1 MDNHLIWEVLLSN
14 GTITHDQLSDALRWQ
29 RSHPD
34 EDVGSILLARGIVT
48 DGQLLAAYAQRLD
61 VPFIEK
67 DLVVKRPEVLKLVP
81 ETLARRYGIMPL
93 DINNNKILVAISDPE
108 DMSVIEDV
116 KLSSRMDA
124 SIALASA
131 ENILGAIERYYRNA
145 ELFYREEQEEVQT
158 VNFVSDDTA
167 KKMDEIE
174 SSVNNTPVVKLVN
187 NLVQQA
193 YIRQASDIHIE
204 PFENDV
210 IVRMRIDGDLIEV
223 MRLAPATL
231 ASVISRI
238 KILSGMNIAEKRIPQ
253 DGRFNYTNDEFK
265 VDLRVSTIPTMY
277 GEKCVMRLLNTG
289 GESLLSFE
297 QLGMSRETIARFDH
311 MLSAPNG
318 IILVTGPTGS
328 GKSTTLYAVLN
339 KLRKPTINITT
350 IEDPVE
356 KQMFGIN
363 QVQVNT
369 KAGMTFASGL
379 RALLRQDPDVIMI
392 GQRPIRGSE
401 ETEPFV
407 AMHFVAG
414 GGWDAPTITGHL
426 VLSTLHT
433 NDAPSSIVRLIDMGV
448 PPYLVAAS
456 VNAIIAQRLVKR
468 LCPYCKRKRVVSDAE
483 KALLDDY
490 GIKEAYEPVGCPECN
505 HVGYSGRIAIYE
517 IVEMDHRIRKL
528 ISAETPIDDIR
539 KVAAENGAEF
549 LADSL
554 RELVRKGITSLDEFN
569 RIIYTVG

>member
-1 MDNHLIWEVLLSN
+1 MDNHHIWEVLLSN

-131 ENILGAIERYYRNA
+131 ENILSAIERYYRNA

-174 SSVNNTPVVKLVN
+174 S
-187 NLVQQA
+187 
-193 YIRQASDIHIE
+193 HIE

-363 QVQVNT
+363 QVQVNA

-392 GQRPIRGSE
+392 GEIRDY
-401 ETEPFV
+401 ETAEIAV
-407 AMHFVAG
+407 RAS
-414 GGWDAPTITGHL
+414 ITGHL

-468 LCPYCKRKRVVSDAE
+468 LCPYCKRKQTQARRLRCGKGAPRRLRHQRGVRARRLPGVQPRGVQRT
-483 KALLDDY
+483 Y
-490 GIKEAYEPVGCPECN
+490 
-505 HVGYSGRIAIYE
+505 R
-517 IVEMDHRIRKL
+517 
-528 ISAETPIDDIR
+528 DIR
-539 KVAAENGAEF
+539 
-549 LADSL
+549 DSGDGPPHPQAHL
-554 RELVRKGITSLDEFN
+554 GGDPHRRHPQSRGGERGRVPRRQPPRTCKERDNKFG
-569 RIIYTVG
+569 RV

>member
-1 MDNHLIWEVLLSN
+1 MERHLIWEILLSN
-14 GTITHDQLSDALRWQ
+14 GVITHEQLSDALRWQ
-29 RSHPD
+29 KSHPD
-34 EDVGSILLARGIVT
+34 EDIGNILLSRGLIN
-48 DGQLLAAYAQRLD
+48 DAQLLAAYAQRLD
-61 VPFIEK
+61 VPLIEK

-81 ETLARRYGIMPL
+81 ESLARRYGIMPL
-93 DINNNKILVAISDPE
+93 DINNNKILIAISNPE

-116 KLSSRMDA
+116 KMSSRMDV
-124 SIALASA
+124 SIVLASR
-131 ENILGAIERYYRNA
+131 ENIDGAIDRYYKNL
-145 ELFYREEQEEVQT
+145 ELFYREEQTEVQT
-158 VNFVSDDTA
+158 INIVSEDTA

-174 SSVNNTPVVKLVN
+174 SNVNNTPVVKLVN

-193 YIRQASDIHIE
+193 YIRQVSDIHIE

-210 IVRMRIDGDLIEV
+210 LVRMRIDGDLVEV
-223 MRLAPATL
+223 MRLAPASL

-238 KILSGMNIAEKRIPQ
+238 KILSGMNIAEKRVPQ
-253 DGRFNYTNDEFK
+253 DGRFAYSNDEFK

-289 GESLLSFE
+289 GENLLSFE
-297 QLGMSRETIARFDH
+297 QLGMTKENIARFEH

-339 KLRKPTINITT
+339 RLRKPTINITT

-392 GQRPIRGSE
+392 GEIRDY
-401 ETEPFV
+401 ETAEIAV
-407 AMHFVAG
+407 RAS
-414 GGWDAPTITGHL
+414 ITGHL

-433 NDAPSSIVRLIDMGV
+433 NDSVSTIVRLIDMGV
-448 PPYLVAAS
+448 PPYLVSAS

-468 LCPYCKRKRVVSDAE
+468 LCPYCKRKHIITDSE
-483 KALLDDY
+483 KALLGD
-490 GIKEAYEPVGCPECN
+490 EAITESFEPVGCPECN
-505 HVGYSGRIAIYE
+505 HTGYSGRIAIYE
-517 IVEMDHRIRKL
+517 IVELDHRIRKM
-528 ISAETPIDDIR
+528 ITTGAPVEDIKR
-539 KVAAENGAEF
+539 VATENGAEF
-549 LADSL
+549 LADNL
-554 RELVRKGITSLDEFN
+554 RELVKRGVTSMDEFN
-569 RIIYTVG
+569 RIIYTVS

>member
-1 MDNHLIWEVLLSN
+1 MEKHLIWEILLTN
-14 GTITHDQLSDALRWQ
+14 GVITHEQLSDALRWQ
-29 RSHPD
+29 KSHPD
-34 EDVGSILLARGIVT
+34 EDIGNILLSRGLVN
-48 DGQLLAAYAQRLD
+48 DAQLLAAYAQRLD
-61 VPFIEK
+61 VPLVEK

-81 ETLARRYGIMPL
+81 ESLARRYGIMPL
-93 DINNNKILVAISDPE
+93 DINNNKILIAISNPE

-116 KLSSRMDA
+116 KMSSRMDA
-124 SIALASA
+124 SIVLASR
-131 ENILGAIERYYRNA
+131 ENINGAIERYYKNL
-145 ELFYREEQEEVQT
+145 ELFYREEQTEVQT
-158 VNFVSDDTA
+158 ISIVSDDTA

-174 SSVNNTPVVKLVN
+174 SNVNNTPVVKLVN

-193 YIRQASDIHIE
+193 YIRQVSDIHIE

-210 IVRMRIDGDLIEV
+210 LVRMRIDGDLVEV
-223 MRLAPATL
+223 MRLAPASL

-238 KILSGMNIAEKRIPQ
+238 KILSGMNIAEKRVPQ
-253 DGRFNYTNDEFK
+253 DGRFAYSNDEFK

-289 GESLLSFE
+289 GENLLSFE
-297 QLGMSRETIARFDH
+297 QLGMTKENIARFEH

-339 KLRKPTINITT
+339 RLRKPTINITT

-392 GQRPIRGSE
+392 GEIRDY
-401 ETEPFV
+401 ETAEIAV
-407 AMHFVAG
+407 RAS
-414 GGWDAPTITGHL
+414 ITGHL

-433 NDAPSSIVRLIDMGV
+433 NDSVSTIVRLIDMGV
-448 PPYLVAAS
+448 PPYLVSAS

-468 LCPYCKRKRVVSDAE
+468 LCPYCKRKRTVSDSE
-483 KALLDDY
+483 KALLGDE
-490 GIKEAYEPVGCPECN
+490 GISEAFEPVGCQECN
-505 HVGYSGRIAIYE
+505 HTGYSGRIAIYE
-517 IVEMDHRIRKL
+517 IVELDHRIRKM
-528 ISAETPIDDIR
+528 ISSGAPVEDI
-539 KVAAENGAEF
+539 KQVAAENGAEF
-549 LADSL
+549 LADNL
-554 RELVRKGITSLDEFN
+554 RELVRRGVTSMDEFN
-569 RIIYTVG
+569 RIIYTVS

>member
-1 MDNHLIWEVLLSN
+1 MDNHMIWETLLAN
-14 GTITHDQLSDALRWQ
+14 EVITHEQLSDALRWQ

-34 EDVGSILLARGIVT
+34 EDVGNILLSRGIINES
-48 DGQLLAAYAQRLD
+48 QLLAAYAQRLD
-61 VPFIEK
+61 VALIEK

-81 ETLARRYGIMPL
+81 ESLARRYNIMPL
-93 DINNNKILVAISDPE
+93 DINNNKILIAISNPE

-116 KLSSRMDA
+116 KMSSRMDV
-124 SIALASA
+124 SFVLSLK
-131 ENILGAIERYYRNA
+131 ENVVGAIERYYKNV
-145 ELFYREEQEEVQT
+145 ELFYREEQAEVQT
-158 VNFVSDDTA
+158 INIVSTDTA

-174 SSVNNTPVVKLVN
+174 SNVNNTPVVKLVN

-193 YIRQASDIHIE
+193 YVRQVSDIHIE

-210 IVRMRIDGDLIEV
+210 LVRMRIDGDLVEV
-223 MRLAPATL
+223 MRLAPNAL
-231 ASVISRI
+231 NSVISRI

-253 DGRFNYTNDEFK
+253 DGRFAFTNDEFK
-265 VDLRVSTIPTMY
+265 VDLRVSTIPTIY

-289 GESLLSFE
+289 GENLLSFE
-297 QLGMSRETIARFDH
+297 QLGMTKENIARFDH

-356 KQMFGIN
+356 KQMFGVN
-363 QVQVNT
+363 QVQVNS

-392 GQRPIRGSE
+392 GEIRDY
-401 ETEPFV
+401 ETAEIAV
-407 AMHFVAG
+407 RAS
-414 GGWDAPTITGHL
+414 ITGHL

-433 NDAPSSIVRLIDMGV
+433 NDSVATIVRLIDMGV
-448 PPYLVAAS
+448 PPYLVSAS

-468 LCPYCKRKRVVSDAE
+468 LCPYCKRKRALEDSE
-483 KALLDDY
+483 RALLEDNE
-490 GIKEAYEPVGCPECN
+490 IKDVFEPVGCPECN
-505 HVGYSGRIAIYE
+505 HMGYSGRIAIYE
-517 IVEMDHRIRKL
+517 IVELDHQIRKM
-528 ISAETPIDDIR
+528 ISSGAPVDEIR
-539 KVAAENGAEF
+539 KVAAANGAEF
-549 LADSL
+549 LADNL
-554 RELVRKGITSLDEFN
+554 RELVRKGVTSMDEYN
-569 RIIYTVG
+569 RIIYTVS

>member
-1 MDNHLIWEVLLSN
+1 MERHLIWEILLSN
-14 GTITHDQLSDALRWQ
+14 GVITHEQLSDALRWQ
-29 RSHPD
+29 KSHPD
-34 EDVGSILLARGIVT
+34 EDIGNILLSRGLIN
-48 DGQLLAAYAQRLD
+48 DAQLLAAYAQRLD
-61 VPFIEK
+61 VPLIEK

-81 ETLARRYGIMPL
+81 ESLARRYGIMPL
-93 DINNNKILVAISDPE
+93 DINNNKILIAISNPE

-116 KLSSRMDA
+116 KMSSRMDV
-124 SIALASA
+124 SIVLASR
-131 ENILGAIERYYRNA
+131 ENIDGAIDRYYKNL
-145 ELFYREEQEEVQT
+145 ELFYREEQTEVQT
-158 VNFVSDDTA
+158 INIVSEDTA

-174 SSVNNTPVVKLVN
+174 SNVNNTPVVKLVN

-193 YIRQASDIHIE
+193 YIRQVSDIHIE
-204 PFENDV
+204 PFENEV
-210 IVRMRIDGDLIEV
+210 LVRMRIDGDLVEV
-223 MRLAPATL
+223 MRLAPASL

-238 KILSGMNIAEKRIPQ
+238 KILSGMNIAEKRVPQ
-253 DGRFNYTNDEFK
+253 DGRFAYSNDEFK

-289 GESLLSFE
+289 GENLLSFE
-297 QLGMSRETIARFDH
+297 QLGMTKENIARFEH

-339 KLRKPTINITT
+339 RLRKPTINITT

-392 GQRPIRGSE
+392 GEIRDY
-401 ETEPFV
+401 ETAEIAV
-407 AMHFVAG
+407 RAS
-414 GGWDAPTITGHL
+414 ITGHL

-433 NDAPSSIVRLIDMGV
+433 NDSVSTIVRLIDMGV
-448 PPYLVAAS
+448 PPYLVSAS

-468 LCPYCKRKRVVSDAE
+468 LCPYCKRKHIITDSE
-483 KALLDDY
+483 KTLLGD
-490 GIKEAYEPVGCPECN
+490 EAITESFEPMGCPECN
-505 HVGYSGRIAIYE
+505 HTGYSGRIAIYE
-517 IVEMDHRIRKL
+517 IVELDHRIRKM
-528 ISAETPIDDIR
+528 ITTGAPVEDIKR
-539 KVAAENGAEF
+539 VATENGAEF
-549 LADSL
+549 LADNL
-554 RELVRKGITSLDEFN
+554 RELVKRGVTSMDEFN
-569 RIIYTVG
+569 RIIYTVS

>member
-1 MDNHLIWEVLLSN
+1 MDNHLIWEILLSN
-14 GTITHDQLSDALRWQ
+14 GVITHEQLGDAIRWQ
-29 RSHPD
+29 KSHPD
-34 EDVGSILLARGIVT
+34 EDVGGILLSRGIIN
-48 DGQLLAAYAQRLD
+48 DAQLLAAYAQRLD
-61 VPFIEK
+61 VPFVEK

-81 ETLARRYGIMPL
+81 ESLARRYGIMPL
-93 DINNNKILVAISDPE
+93 DINNNKILVAISNPE

-116 KLSSRMDA
+116 KMSSRMDA
-124 SIALASA
+124 SVLLASRD
-131 ENILGAIERYYRNA
+131 NIRNAIERYYKNV
-145 ELFYREEQEEVQT
+145 ELFYREEQSDVQQISI
-158 VNFVSDDTA
+158 VSDDTA

-193 YIRQASDIHIE
+193 YVRQVSDIHIE

-210 IVRMRIDGDLIEV
+210 LVRMRIDGDLVEV
-223 MRLAPATL
+223 MRLAPASL

-238 KILSGMNIAEKRIPQ
+238 KILSGMNIAEKRVPQ
-253 DGRFNYTNDEFK
+253 DGRFAYQNDEFK

-289 GESLLSFE
+289 GENLLTFE
-297 QLGMSRETIARFDH
+297 QLGMTKENITRFEH

-339 KLRKPTINITT
+339 RLRKPTINITT

-392 GQRPIRGSE
+392 GEIRDY
-401 ETEPFV
+401 ETAEIAV
-407 AMHFVAG
+407 RAS
-414 GGWDAPTITGHL
+414 ITGHL

-433 NDAPSSIVRLIDMGV
+433 NDSVSTIVRLIDMGV
-448 PPYLVAAS
+448 APYLVSAS

-468 LCPYCKRKRVVSDAE
+468 LCPYCKRKHVLTDAE
-483 KALLDDY
+483 RTLLGDETA
-490 GIKEAYEPVGCPECN
+490 KESYEPVGCPECN

-517 IVEMDHRIRKL
+517 IVELDHRIRKM
-528 ISAETPIDDIR
+528 ISSGASVDEI
-539 KVAAENGAEF
+539 KQAAAENGSEF
-549 LADSL
+549 LADNL
-554 RELVRKGITSLDEFN
+554 RELVAKGVTSMDEYN
-569 RIIYTVG
+569 RIIYTVS

>member
-1 MDNHLIWEVLLSN
+1 MEKHLIWEILLSN
-14 GTITHDQLSDALRWQ
+14 GVITHEQLSDALRWQ
-29 RSHPD
+29 KSHPD
-34 EDVGSILLARGIVT
+34 EDIGNILLSRGLVN
-48 DGQLLAAYAQRLD
+48 DAQLLAAYAQRLD
-61 VPFIEK
+61 VPLVEK

-81 ETLARRYGIMPL
+81 ESLARRYGIMPL
-93 DINNNKILVAISDPE
+93 DINNNKILIAISNPE

-116 KLSSRMDA
+116 KMSSRMDA
-124 SIALASA
+124 SIVLASR
-131 ENILGAIERYYRNA
+131 ENINGAIERYYKNL
-145 ELFYREEQEEVQT
+145 ELFYREEQAEVQT
-158 VNFVSDDTA
+158 ISIVSEDTA

-174 SSVNNTPVVKLVN
+174 SNVNNTPVVKLVN

-193 YIRQASDIHIE
+193 YIRQVSDIHIE

-210 IVRMRIDGDLIEV
+210 LVRMRIDGDLVEV
-223 MRLAPATL
+223 MRLAPASL

-238 KILSGMNIAEKRIPQ
+238 KILSGMNIAEKRVPQ
-253 DGRFNYTNDEFK
+253 DGRFAYSNDEFK

-289 GESLLSFE
+289 GENLLSFE
-297 QLGMSRETIARFDH
+297 QLGMTKENIARFEH

-339 KLRKPTINITT
+339 RLRKPTINITT

-392 GQRPIRGSE
+392 GEIRDY
-401 ETEPFV
+401 ETAEIAV
-407 AMHFVAG
+407 RAS
-414 GGWDAPTITGHL
+414 ITGHL

-433 NDAPSSIVRLIDMGV
+433 NDSVSTIVRLIDMGV
-448 PPYLVAAS
+448 PPYLVSAS

-468 LCPYCKRKRVVSDAE
+468 LCPYCKRKHAVTDSE
-483 KALLDDY
+483 KVLLGDN
-490 GIKEAYEPVGCPECN
+490 GITESFEPVGCPECN
-505 HVGYSGRIAIYE
+505 HTGYSGRIAIYE
-517 IVEMDHRIRKL
+517 IVELDHRIRKM
-528 ISAETPIDDIR
+528 ISTNAPVEDIKR
-539 KVAAENGAEF
+539 VAAENGAEF
-549 LADSL
+549 LADNL
-554 RELVRKGITSLDEFN
+554 RELVRRGVTSMDEFN
-569 RIIYTVG
+569 RIIYTVS

>member
-1 MDNHLIWEVLLSN
+1 MEKHLIWEILLTN
-14 GTITHDQLSDALRWQ
+14 GVITHEQLSDALRWQ
-29 RSHPD
+29 KSHPD
-34 EDVGSILLARGIVT
+34 EDIGNILLSRGLVN
-48 DGQLLAAYAQRLD
+48 DAQLLAAYAQRLD
-61 VPFIEK
+61 VPLVEK

-81 ETLARRYGIMPL
+81 ESLARRYGIMPL
-93 DINNNKILVAISDPE
+93 DINNNKILIAISNPE

-116 KLSSRMDA
+116 KMSSRMDA
-124 SIALASA
+124 SIVLASR
-131 ENILGAIERYYRNA
+131 ENINGAIERYYKNL
-145 ELFYREEQEEVQT
+145 ELFYREEQTEVQT
-158 VNFVSDDTA
+158 ISIVSDDTA

-174 SSVNNTPVVKLVN
+174 SNVNNTPVVKLVN

-193 YIRQASDIHIE
+193 YIRQVSDIHIE

-210 IVRMRIDGDLIEV
+210 LVRMRIDGDLVEV
-223 MRLAPATL
+223 MRLAPASL

-238 KILSGMNIAEKRIPQ
+238 KILSGMNIAEKRVPQ
-253 DGRFNYTNDEFK
+253 DGRFAYSNDEFK

-289 GESLLSFE
+289 GENLLSFE
-297 QLGMSRETIARFDH
+297 QLGMTKENIARFEH

-339 KLRKPTINITT
+339 RLRKPTINITT

-392 GQRPIRGSE
+392 GEIRDY
-401 ETEPFV
+401 ETAEIAV
-407 AMHFVAG
+407 RAS
-414 GGWDAPTITGHL
+414 ITGHL

-433 NDAPSSIVRLIDMGV
+433 NDSVSTIVRLIDMGV
-448 PPYLVAAS
+448 PPYLVSAS

-468 LCPYCKRKRVVSDAE
+468 LCPYCKRKHAVTDSE
-483 KALLDDY
+483 KVLLGDE
-490 GIKEAYEPVGCPECN
+490 GISEAFEPVGCQECN
-505 HVGYSGRIAIYE
+505 HTGYSGRIAIYE
-517 IVEMDHRIRKL
+517 IVELDHRIRKM
-528 ISAETPIDDIR
+528 ISTNAPVEDIKR
-539 KVAAENGAEF
+539 VAAENGAEF
-549 LADSL
+549 LADNL
-554 RELVRKGITSLDEFN
+554 RELVRRGVTSMDEFN
-569 RIIYTVG
+569 RIIYTVS

>member
-93 DINNNKILVAISDPE
+93 DINNIKILVAISDPE

-131 ENILGAIERYYRNA
+131 ENILSAIERYYRNA

-289 GESLLSFE
+289 GENLLTFE

-392 GQRPIRGSE
+392 GEIRDY
-401 ETEPFV
+401 ETAEIAV
-407 AMHFVAG
+407 RAS
-414 GGWDAPTITGHL
+414 ITGHL

>member
-1 MDNHLIWEVLLSN
+1 MDNHHIWEVLLSN

-131 ENILGAIERYYRNA
+131 ENIQGAIERYYRNA

-289 GESLLSFE
+289 GENLLSFE

-392 GQRPIRGSE
+392 GEIRDY
-401 ETEPFV
+401 ETAEIAV
-407 AMHFVAG
+407 RAS
-414 GGWDAPTITGHL
+414 ITGHL

-528 ISAETPIDDIR
+528 VSAETPIDDIR

>member
-1 MDNHLIWEVLLSN
+1 MDNHLIWEVLLAN
-14 GTITHDQLSDALRWQ
+14 EVITNDQLSDAIRWQ

-34 EDVGSILLARGIVT
+34 EDVGNILLSRGIINEA
-48 DGQLLAAYAQRLD
+48 QLLSAYAQRLD
-61 VPFIEK
+61 VAFVEK
-67 DLVVKRPEVLKLVP
+67 ELVVKRPEVLKLVP
-81 ETLARRYGIMPL
+81 ESLARRYGIMPL
-93 DINNNKILVAISDPE
+93 DINNNKILVAISNPD
-108 DMSVIEDV
+108 DMTVIEDV
-116 KLSSRMDA
+116 KMSSRMDA
-124 SIALASA
+124 SIILASR
-131 ENILGAIERYYRNA
+131 ENIQGAIERYYKNV
-145 ELFYREEQEEVQT
+145 ELFYREEQADVQT
-158 VNFVSDDTA
+158 INIVSDDTA

-210 IVRMRIDGDLIEV
+210 LVRMRIDGDLIEV
-223 MRLAPATL
+223 MRLAPNTL

-253 DGRFNYTNDEFK
+253 DGRFDYTNDDFK

-289 GESLLSFE
+289 GENLLTFE
-297 QLGMSRETIARFDH
+297 QLGMSRDTIARFDH

-363 QVQVNT
+363 QVQVNS

-392 GQRPIRGSE
+392 GEIRDY
-401 ETEPFV
+401 ETAEIAV
-407 AMHFVAG
+407 RAS
-414 GGWDAPTITGHL
+414 ITGHL

-433 NDAPSSIVRLIDMGV
+433 NDAVSSIVRLIDMGV
-448 PPYLVAAS
+448 PPYLVSAS

-468 LCPYCKRKRVVSDAE
+468 LCPYCKRKRTVSDSD
-483 KALLDDY
+483 KLLLDDA
-490 GIKEAYEPVGCPECN
+490 GIKDVYEPVGCPECN

-517 IVEMDHRIRKL
+517 IVEMDHRIRKM
-528 ISAETPIDDIR
+528 ISAETPIDDVR
-539 KVAAENGAEF
+539 RAAAENGAEF

-554 RELVRKGITSLDEFN
+554 RELVRKGITSMDEFN

>member
-1 MDNHLIWEVLLSN
+1 MERHLIWEILLSN
-14 GTITHDQLSDALRWQ
+14 GVVTHEQLSDALRWQ
-29 RSHPD
+29 KSHPD
-34 EDVGSILLARGIVT
+34 EDIGNILLSRGLIN
-48 DGQLLAAYAQRLD
+48 DAQLLAAYAQRLD
-61 VPFIEK
+61 VPLIEK

-81 ETLARRYGIMPL
+81 ESLARRYGIMPL
-93 DINNNKILVAISDPE
+93 DINNNKILIAISNPE

-116 KLSSRMDA
+116 KMSSRMDA
-124 SIALASA
+124 SIVLASR
-131 ENILGAIERYYRNA
+131 ENIDGAIDRYYKNL
-145 ELFYREEQEEVQT
+145 ELFYREEQTEVQT
-158 VNFVSDDTA
+158 INIVSEDTA

-174 SSVNNTPVVKLVN
+174 SNVNNTPVVKLVN

-193 YIRQASDIHIE
+193 YIRQVSDIHIE

-210 IVRMRIDGDLIEV
+210 LVRMRIDGDLVEV
-223 MRLAPATL
+223 MRLAPASL

-238 KILSGMNIAEKRIPQ
+238 KILSGMNIAEKRVPQ
-253 DGRFNYTNDEFK
+253 DGRFAYSNDEFK

-289 GESLLSFE
+289 GENLLSFE
-297 QLGMSRETIARFDH
+297 QLGMTKENIARFEH

-339 KLRKPTINITT
+339 RLRKPTINITT

-392 GQRPIRGSE
+392 GEIRDY
-401 ETEPFV
+401 ETAEIAV
-407 AMHFVAG
+407 RAS
-414 GGWDAPTITGHL
+414 ITGHL

-433 NDAPSSIVRLIDMGV
+433 NDSVSTIVRLIDMGV
-448 PPYLVAAS
+448 PPYLVSAS

-468 LCPYCKRKRVVSDAE
+468 LCPYCKRKHIITDSE
-483 KALLDDY
+483 KTLLGD
-490 GIKEAYEPVGCPECN
+490 EAITESFEPMGCPECN
-505 HVGYSGRIAIYE
+505 HTGYSGRIAIYE
-517 IVEMDHRIRKL
+517 IVELDHRIRKM
-528 ISAETPIDDIR
+528 ITTGAPVEDIKR
-539 KVAAENGAEF
+539 VATENGAEF
-549 LADSL
+549 LADNL
-554 RELVRKGITSLDEFN
+554 RELVKRGVTSMDEFN
-569 RIIYTVG
+569 RIIYTVS

>member
-1 MDNHLIWEVLLSN
+1 MDNHHIWEVLLSN

-131 ENILGAIERYYRNA
+131 ENILSAIERYYRNA

-289 GESLLSFE
+289 GESLLTFE

-392 GQRPIRGSE
+392 GEIRDY
-401 ETEPFV
+401 ETAEIAV
-407 AMHFVAG
+407 RAS
-414 GGWDAPTITGHL
+414 ITGHL

-528 ISAETPIDDIR
+528 VSAETPIDDIR

>member
-1 MDNHLIWEVLLSN
+1 MDNHLIWEILLSN

-34 EDVGSILLARGIVT
+34 EDVGSILLARGIVNEA
-48 DGQLLAAYAQRLD
+48 QLLAAYAQRLD
-61 VPFIEK
+61 VPFVEK

-81 ETLARRYGIMPL
+81 ENLARRYGIMPV
-93 DINNNKILVAISDPE
+93 DISNNKILVAISDPD

-116 KLSSRMDA
+116 KMSSRMDA
-124 SIALASA
+124 SIVLASA
-131 ENILGAIERYYRNA
+131 ENIQSAIERYYRNA

-158 VNFVSDDTA
+158 VSFVSDDTA

-210 IVRMRIDGDLIEV
+210 LVRMRIDGDLIEV
-223 MRLAPATL
+223 MRLAPNTL

-253 DGRFNYTNDEFK
+253 DGRFDYTNDDFK

-289 GESLLSFE
+289 GENLLTFE
-297 QLGMSRETIARFDH
+297 QLGMSRDTIARFDH

-363 QVQVNT
+363 QVQVNS

-392 GQRPIRGSE
+392 GEIRDY
-401 ETEPFV
+401 ETAEIAV
-407 AMHFVAG
+407 RAS
-414 GGWDAPTITGHL
+414 ITGHL

-433 NDAPSSIVRLIDMGV
+433 NDAVSSIVRLIDMGV
-448 PPYLVAAS
+448 PPYLVSAS

-468 LCPYCKRKRVVSDAE
+468 LCPYCKRKRTVSDSD
-483 KALLDDY
+483 KLLLDDA
-490 GIKEAYEPVGCPECN
+490 GIKDVYEPVGCPECN

-517 IVEMDHRIRKL
+517 IVEMDHRIRKM
-528 ISAETPIDDIR
+528 ISAETPIDDVR
-539 KVAAENGAEF
+539 RAAAENGAEF

-554 RELVRKGITSLDEFN
+554 RELVRKGITSMDEFN

>member
-131 ENILGAIERYYRNA
+131 ENILSAIERYYRNA

-289 GESLLSFE
+289 GENLLSFE

-392 GQRPIRGSE
+392 GEIRDY
-401 ETEPFV
+401 ETAEIAV
-407 AMHFVAG
+407 RAS
-414 GGWDAPTITGHL
+414 ITGHL

-528 ISAETPIDDIR
+528 ISVETPIDDIR

>member
-131 ENILGAIERYYRNA
+131 ENIQGAIERYYRNA

-289 GESLLSFE
+289 GESLLTFE

-392 GQRPIRGSE
+392 GEIRDY
-401 ETEPFV
+401 ETAEIAV
-407 AMHFVAG
+407 RAS
-414 GGWDAPTITGHL
+414 ITGHL

>member
-1 MDNHLIWEVLLSN
+1 MDNHHIWEVLLSN

-131 ENILGAIERYYRNA
+131 ENILSAIERYYRNA

-210 IVRMRIDGDLIEV
+210 LVRMRIDGDLIEV
-223 MRLAPATL
+223 MRLAPNTL

-253 DGRFNYTNDEFK
+253 DGRFDYTNDDFK

-289 GESLLSFE
+289 GENLLSFE

-363 QVQVNT
+363 QVQVNA

-392 GQRPIRGSE
+392 GEIRDY
-401 ETEPFV
+401 ETAEIAV
-407 AMHFVAG
+407 RAS
-414 GGWDAPTITGHL
+414 ITGHL

>member
-131 ENILGAIERYYRNA
+131 ENIQGAIERYYRNA

-392 GQRPIRGSE
+392 GEIRDY
-401 ETEPFV
+401 ETAEIAV
-407 AMHFVAG
+407 RAS
-414 GGWDAPTITGHL
+414 ITGHL

>member
-1 MDNHLIWEVLLSN
+1 MDNHHIWEVLLSN

-131 ENILGAIERYYRNA
+131 ENILSAIERYYRNA

-392 GQRPIRGSE
+392 GEIRDY
-401 ETEPFV
+401 ETAEIAV
-407 AMHFVAG
+407 RAS
-414 GGWDAPTITGHL
+414 ITGHL

-528 ISAETPIDDIR
+528 VSAETPIDDIR

>member
-1 MDNHLIWEVLLSN
+1 MERHLIWEILLSN
-14 GTITHDQLSDALRWQ
+14 GVITHEQLSDALRWQ
-29 RSHPD
+29 KSHPD
-34 EDVGSILLARGIVT
+34 EDIGNILLSRGLIN
-48 DGQLLAAYAQRLD
+48 DAQLLAAYAQRLD
-61 VPFIEK
+61 VPLIEK

-81 ETLARRYGIMPL
+81 ESLARRYGIMPL
-93 DINNNKILVAISDPE
+93 DINNNKILIAISNPE

-116 KLSSRMDA
+116 KMSSRMDA
-124 SIALASA
+124 SIVLASR
-131 ENILGAIERYYRNA
+131 ENIDGAIDRYYKNL
-145 ELFYREEQEEVQT
+145 ELFYREEQTEVQT
-158 VNFVSDDTA
+158 INIVSEDTA

-174 SSVNNTPVVKLVN
+174 SNVNNTPVVKLVN

-193 YIRQASDIHIE
+193 YIRQVSDIHIE

-210 IVRMRIDGDLIEV
+210 LVRMRIDGDLVEV
-223 MRLAPATL
+223 MRLAPASL

-238 KILSGMNIAEKRIPQ
+238 KILSGMNIAEKRVPQ
-253 DGRFNYTNDEFK
+253 DGRFAYSNDEFK

-289 GESLLSFE
+289 GENLLSFE
-297 QLGMSRETIARFDH
+297 QLGMTKENIARFEH

-339 KLRKPTINITT
+339 RLRKPTINITT

-392 GQRPIRGSE
+392 GEIRDY
-401 ETEPFV
+401 ETAEIAV
-407 AMHFVAG
+407 RAS
-414 GGWDAPTITGHL
+414 ITGHL

-433 NDAPSSIVRLIDMGV
+433 NDSVSTIVRLIDMGV
-448 PPYLVAAS
+448 PPYLVSAS

-468 LCPYCKRKRVVSDAE
+468 LCPYCKRKHIITDSE
-483 KALLDDY
+483 KALLGD
-490 GIKEAYEPVGCPECN
+490 EAITESFEPVGCPECN
-505 HVGYSGRIAIYE
+505 HTGYSGRIAIYE
-517 IVEMDHRIRKL
+517 IVELDHRIRKM
-528 ISAETPIDDIR
+528 ITTGAPVEDIKR
-539 KVAAENGAEF
+539 VATENGAEF
-549 LADSL
+549 LADNL
-554 RELVRKGITSLDEFN
+554 RELVKRGVTSMDEFN
-569 RIIYTVG
+569 RIIYTVS

>member
-1 MDNHLIWEVLLSN
+1 MERHLIWEILLSN
-14 GTITHDQLSDALRWQ
+14 GVITHEQLSDALRWQ
-29 RSHPD
+29 KSHPD
-34 EDVGSILLARGIVT
+34 EDIGNILLSRGLIN
-48 DGQLLAAYAQRLD
+48 DAQLLAAYAQRLD
-61 VPFIEK
+61 VPLIEK

-81 ETLARRYGIMPL
+81 ESLARRYGIMPL
-93 DINNNKILVAISDPE
+93 DINNNKILIAISNPE

-116 KLSSRMDA
+116 KMSSRMDV
-124 SIALASA
+124 SIVLASR
-131 ENILGAIERYYRNA
+131 ENIDGAIDRYYKNL
-145 ELFYREEQEEVQT
+145 ELFYREEQTEVQT
-158 VNFVSDDTA
+158 ISIVSEDTA

-174 SSVNNTPVVKLVN
+174 SNVNNTPVVKLVN

-193 YIRQASDIHIE
+193 YIRQVSDIHIE

-210 IVRMRIDGDLIEV
+210 LVRMRIDGDLVEV
-223 MRLAPATL
+223 MRLAPSSL

-238 KILSGMNIAEKRIPQ
+238 KILSGMNIAEKRVPQ
-253 DGRFNYTNDEFK
+253 DGRFAYSNDEFK

-289 GESLLSFE
+289 GENLLSFE
-297 QLGMSRETIARFDH
+297 QLGMTKENIARFEH

-339 KLRKPTINITT
+339 RLRKPTINITT

-392 GQRPIRGSE
+392 GEIRDY
-401 ETEPFV
+401 ETAEIAV
-407 AMHFVAG
+407 RAS
-414 GGWDAPTITGHL
+414 ITGHL

-433 NDAPSSIVRLIDMGV
+433 NDSVSTIVRLIDMGV
-448 PPYLVAAS
+448 PPYLVSAS
-456 VNAIIAQRLVKR
+456 VNAIMIWAFR
-468 LCPYCKRKRVVSDAE
+468 
-483 KALLDDY
+483 
-490 GIKEAYEPVGCPECN
+490 
-505 HVGYSGRIAIYE
+505 RISC
-517 IVEMDHRIRKL
+517 RRP
-528 ISAETPIDDIR
+528 STQ
-539 KVAAENGAEF
+539 
-549 LADSL
+549 
-554 RELVRKGITSLDEFN
+554 
-569 RIIYTVG
+569 